1 MIQRV
6 FLDLIL
12 LLKMLATASFFLII
26 SEFEEQLPDNETKR
40 TITLTVD
47 FQKMEQEDEDLGES
61 IRLYYYRLQPFIERA
76 AKDFVRER
84 MSAFVWF

>member
-1 MIQRV
+1 
-6 FLDLIL
+6 
-12 LLKMLATASFFLII
+12 
-26 SEFEEQLPDNETKR
+26 
-40 TITLTVD
+40 
-47 FQKMEQEDEDLGES
+47 MEQEDEDLGES

>member
-1 MIQRV
+1 
-6 FLDLIL
+6 
-12 LLKMLATASFFLII
+12 MLATASFFLII
-26 SEFEEQLPDNETKR
+26 QEFEEQLPDNETKR

-84 MSAFVWF
+84 MSAFV